1 MKNPFK
7 PDHYILFILMGLL
20 MIFTSGCKSCKNEK
34 AVVSTIFSVTSNEV
48 IDADGNTYHTVT
60 IGSQDWLVENLRAT
74 RYQNGEAIPMV
85 TGGSEWNNLATG
97 AFCNYENDA
106 AYGSAY
112 GHLYNW
118 YAVIDS
124 RNICP
129 KGWRVPTDEDW
140 DILTSFLGGDV
151 IAAGKLKESTASY
164 WDSPNVG
171 ATNES
176 GFTAL
181 PAGYRSV
188 KGEFHSL
195 GSYTFF
201 WSSTGYAAETAWCR
215 FFQNASDQID
225 RTDNY
230 KAFGFSVRCIKDK

>member
-1 MKNPFK
+1 MKNPYK
-7 PDHYILFILMGLL
+7 SRKTIFILMGLL
-20 MIFTSGCKSCKNEK
+20 VIFTGGCKSCKKEQ
-34 AVVSTIFSVTSNEV
+34 AIVSSVISLTPTVVK
-48 IDADGNTYHTVT
+48 DADGNTYNTIT
-60 IGSQDWLVENLRAT
+60 IGNQEWLVENLKTT
-74 RYQNGEAIPMV
+74 RYQNGESILMV
-85 TGGSEWNNLATG
+85 TDNVQWNRSSTG

-106 AYGSAY
+106 AYGSTY

-129 KGWRVPTDEDW
+129 KGWHVSTDEDW
-140 DILTSFLGGDV
+140 DILSNFLGGDV
-151 IAAGKLKESTASY
+151 ISAGKMKESTAAY

-181 PAGYRSV
+181 PGGYRSI
-188 KGEFHSL
+188 KGEFNSL

-201 WSSTGYAAETAWCR
+201 WSSTGYAPETAWCR
-215 FFQNASDQID
+215 FFQNANDQID
-225 RTDNY
+225 RIDNY
-230 KAFGFSVRCIKDK
+230 KTFGFSVRCVKDK

>member
-1 MKNPFK
+1 MTNPFK
-7 PDHYILFILMGLL
+7 SRNYIFMFMGLL
-20 MIFTSGCKSCKNEK
+20 AVFASSCKSCKNEK
-34 AVVSTIFSVTSNEV
+34 AMVTSLLDPTPAIV
-48 IDADGNTYHTVT
+48 KDIDGNSYNIIT
-60 IGSQDWLVENLRAT
+60 IGTQEWLLENLKTT
-74 RYQNGEAIPMV
+74 RYQNGEAIAMV
-85 TGGSEWNNLATG
+85 TDDNQWNSLSTG

-106 AYGSAY
+106 GYGSTY

-129 KGWRVPTDEDW
+129 KGWHVPTDEEW

-151 IAAGKLKESTASY
+151 VAAGKMKESTATF
-164 WDSPNVG
+164 WVSPNVG

-195 GSYTFF
+195 GSYTFL
-201 WSSTGYAAETAWCR
+201 WSSTGYGSETAWCR
-215 FFQNASDQID
+215 FFQNANDQID
-225 RTDNY
+225 RIDNY
-230 KAFGFSVRCIKDK
+230 KAFGFSVRCVKDK